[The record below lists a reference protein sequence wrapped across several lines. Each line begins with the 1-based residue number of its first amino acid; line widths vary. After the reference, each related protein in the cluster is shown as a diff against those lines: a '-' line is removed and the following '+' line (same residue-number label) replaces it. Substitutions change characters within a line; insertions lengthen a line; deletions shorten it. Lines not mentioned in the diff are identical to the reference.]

1 MIEGDSLWDLVE
13 TRAAATP
20 GRLMLED
27 ESGATLTFGALETR
41 AERTAAA
48 LAERG
53 VCEGSTVAW
62 QLPTWIEAYVLV
74 AALARL
80 GARQV
85 PMLPLYREREMG
97 FVLAQNE
104 AELLVV
110 PRVWRG

>member
-27 ESGATLTFGALETR
+27 ESGATLTFGGLETR

-62 QLPTWIEAYVLV
+62 PLSVLFIHPNGLWPVSPV
-74 AALARL
+74 AKSH
-80 GARQV
+80 
-85 PMLPLYREREMG
+85 
-97 FVLAQNE
+97 
-104 AELLVV
+104 
-110 PRVWRG
+110 